1 MCFNILILEQHIYLP
16 NLLIFFKMA
25 AIRSLEFVVP
35 MPRATHEEN
44 LVVFIVGQNL
54 ILSDTLL

>member
-1 MCFNILILEQHIYLP
+1 
-16 NLLIFFKMA
+16 MA

-35 MPRATHEEN
+35 MFRATHEEN